1 MDSISEWKS
10 FQKRR
15 DTHEGFAIRR
25 FSKGLREQIQYVIE
39 NIGEP
44 AQTLTNIPYL
54 VSKRPLELA
63 YQDVYARVGAD
74 FATRSFNRLKS
85 TGTFLTKQTTNE
97 WIEYLRTKVITDAHI
112 QKRIRGVTEVTSDR
126 IKRELQ
132 IGVSEGLSVEQIARN
147 IQSGNAVNII
157 RARVIAR
164 TEIVSASN
172 LGNHEGAIS
181 TNLDLR
187 KLWIVTP
194 DGRERDTHREVS
206 IASEKKPLKMDE
218 YFEVGEGK
226 GQYPGDPELPPEEA
240 INCRCVIVHESADGG
255 GVERFVDN
263 DTGKIGA
270 DGLPKT
276 NDIKEIE
283 KLIQDINPNIET
295 KIPAKAD
302 PEILKEHYRVI
313 AWIDKNTNGIKT
325 KFHYEYGI
333 KKSSAKGGWLGY
345 FDPNPVNSMGK
356 RSGSGDFIPQNI
368 KMISYKDKQSFKD
381 VLDRSTKS
389 GWFAKGTTVESIMAH
404 EMAHYI
410 DIIGGLKKA
419 GFVGVNRSGRNVLL
433 RDNRARIPN
442 SFQREGFEPFIARR
456 RSSESIMN
464 EMYKSFGINSDL
476 QNDPVLAGQIRS
488 QMGKLRYNQ
497 IAEIGK
503 YASENP
509 SEYIAMAVQYEY
521 LYPGKNKVAKKITEL
536 VFKRYKEA
544 FL

>member
-1 MDSISEWKS
+1 MDNADKWRL
-10 FQKRR
+10 FQKNRGKHESYVLRR
-15 DTHEGFAIRR
+15 I
-25 FSKGLREQIQYVIE
+25 SKGLSEQLQNVLD
-39 NIGEP
+39 NMDNP
-44 AQTLTNIPYL
+44 SQTLANIPNL
-54 VSKRPLELA
+54 ITKKPIEQA
-63 YQDVYARVGAD
+63 YQDIYSRVGSD
-74 FATRSFNRLKS
+74 FAVRSFNELKS
-85 TGTFLTKQTTNE
+85 KKSILTKQTKNE
-97 WIEYLRTKVITDAHI
+97 WIERINNEVLTNRFI
-112 QKRIRGVTEVTSDR
+112 QQRINGLSEETARRVA
-126 IKRELQ
+126 RELRN
-132 IGVSEGLSVEQIARN
+132 GLSQGLSIEQISSNIRN
-147 IQSGNAVNII
+147 SNAINIV

-356 RSGSGDFIPQNI
+356 RSASGDFIPQNI